1 MNFYRNRVLGWLSYS
16 EQHIISLL
24 AKKVKSFG
32 VIVEL
37 GSFLG
42 KSSVAWADNAH
53 QTVTIYC
60 IDVFPK
66 NWKSNTPL
74 YYKNETPEPN
84 KEYNILTGFIE
95 NTKSYPNIKMI
106 QGYSPNNFDQQNQL
120 LFDSINNIDLFFLDA
135 LHRNPNDWDNIIHFL
150 PKINSKG
157 IICGHDYN
165 HKDYPDVKTNVE
177 RLETMLGIKPTIYQN
192 SSIWSFQLP

>member
-1 MNFYRNRVLGWLSYS
+1 MNFYRNQVLGWLSHS

-24 AKKVKSFG
+24 AKKVQPLG

-42 KSSVAWADNAH
+42 KSSVAWADNADK
-53 QTVTIYC
+53 TVTIYC
-60 IDVFPK
+60 IDVFPR
-66 NWKSNTPL
+66 NWKSNTSA

-84 KEYNILTGFIE
+84 IEYDTLTEFIK
-95 NTKSYPNIKMI
+95 NTSKYPNIKMI
-106 QGYSPNNFDQQNQL
+106 QGFSPNRFDQQNKL
-120 LFDSINNIDLFFLDA
+120 LFDSITGIDLFFLDA
-135 LHRNPNDWDNIIHFL
+135 YHRNPNDWDNIIHFL